1 MPLLD
6 SDPGFLSRT
15 PTASGRGM
23 LTRLDGGDRPSLL
36 LRQTQLDAAF
46 YNVES
51 GITLWDASDRLIL
64 ANRRV
69 SELFGLAE
77 TCLVAGLAFSEF
89 IRLAVETGHLD
100 GRDVAEAYEVAVSLA
115 RRREPVTCDE
125 MLSSGRVVRMCY
137 RPLEDNGWLVT
148 YEDVTESQKAQAQVA
163 FMAGHDVLTKLANRA
178 LFQVRLCEA
187 LTRIGNVAVLYIDL
201 DRFKDVNDTLGH
213 PTGDALLRLV
223 GRRLNNRFRQS
234 DTVARLGGD
243 EFAVVI
249 ASGTHHIAEV
259 TARHV
264 IEVLTRPFEIDGEE
278 ITIGASIG
286 IALAPADGTDPHVLM
301 KHADLA
307 LYAAKADGR
316 GIHRFFEQRM
326 GDQLQTRR
334 NLESN
339 LRAAI
344 THDDLDLF
352 YQPLVRAGSGVVSG
366 LEALMRWRH
375 PVRGLVQPDEFIP
388 LAEATRLIIPLGA
401 WSIRRACAD
410 LARLP
415 DDLRMAIN
423 LSPVQF
429 RSRELVRVVRD
440 ALQDSKL
447 PAERLELE
455 ITESTLIKDA
465 EAAAIILR
473 EFRSLGVRIALDD
486 FGIGYSSLSYLR
498 KFPFDKIKIDK
509 SFIDDLG
516 KRQGS
521 DAIIR
526 AVTGIAR
533 SLDIETVAE
542 GVESLEQ
549 YDRVVQE
556 GCDHVQGFL
565 FGRPMARDALPDAI
579 ERINRG
585 GIVSRHRAAN
595 TIMGPEPA
603 AR

>member
-1 MPLLD
+1 MSKAAPRCGMRRIG
-6 SDPGFLSRT
+6 SSWRT
-15 PTASGRGM
+15 AGWRRS
-23 LTRLDGGDRPSLL
+23 SAW
-36 LRQTQLDAAF
+36 Q
-46 YNVES
+46 
-51 GITLWDASDRLIL
+51 
-64 ANRRV
+64 RRV
-69 SELFGLAE
+69 
-77 TCLVAGLAFSEF
+77 LVAGVEFREF

-100 GRDVAEAYEVAVSLA
+100 GRDVGEVHEAALSLI

-125 MLSSGRVVRMCY
+125 QLSSGRVLRVCY
-137 RPLEDNGWLVT
+137 RPLEDGGWLAT

-163 FMAGHDVLTKLANRA
+163 FMSGHDVLTKLANRA
-178 LFQVRLCEA
+178 LFQERLCEA

-223 GRRLNNRFRQS
+223 GSRLNNRFRQS

-249 ASGTHHIAEV
+249 APGTRDIAEV
-259 TARHV
+259 AARHV
-264 IEVLTRPFEIDGEE
+264 IEVLTQPYRIDSEE
-278 ITIGASIG
+278 ISIGASVG
-286 IALAPADGTDPHVLM
+286 IALAPADGSDPHVLM

-316 GIHRFFEQRM
+316 GTHRFFEQRM
-326 GDQLQTRR
+326 GEQLLARR
-334 NLESN
+334 SLESD

-344 THDDLDLF
+344 IHDDLELF
-352 YQPLVRAGSGVVSG
+352 YQPLVRAGSGVLSG
-366 LEALMRWRH
+366 IEALMRWRH
-375 PVRGLVQPDEFIP
+375 PLRGLVQPDDFIP
-388 LAEATRLIIPLGA
+388 LAEASRLIIPLGA
-401 WSIRRACAD
+401 WSIRRACID
-410 LARLP
+410 LAGLP
-415 DDLRMAIN
+415 DDLRVAIN

-429 RSRELVRVVRD
+429 RSRDLVRIVRD
-440 ALQDSKL
+440 ALVDTGV

-465 EAAAIILR
+465 EAAANILR
-473 EFRSLGVRIALDD
+473 ELRSLGVRIALDD
-486 FGIGYSSLSYLR
+486 FGTGYSSLSYLR

-516 KRQGS
+516 KRRGS

-533 SLDIETVAE
+533 SLGIETVAE
-542 GVESLEQ
+542 GVESREQ

-565 FGRPMARDALPDAI
+565 FGRPMARDALPDVI

-585 GIVSRHRAAN
+585 GIVSMQRAAR
-595 TIMGPEPA
+595 TVTWSEPA
-603 AR
+603 ARETGQADANTGPRAPIEAKERPGRRRRPGRKEGPG